1 MPTSFD
7 QDDKHEVQHVD
18 ETVPARDLARYGSDD
33 ATLAKMQEMLEWDD
47 ETRRKRC
54 TSESV
59 A

>member
-1 MPTSFD
+1 M
-7 QDDKHEVQHVD
+7 D